1 MRICVLGNSHIAT
14 LKQAWDNTPHK
25 AHSLTFF
32 GAVRDMLLGLRVRKG
47 LLIPDND
54 ALADSLAFTSGGLR
68 RVDPAQYDAFLVFGL
83 CRKVH
88 RQVENFAPGLS
99 SAVLEQTLGDY
110 WQARNLWRMAARL
123 SRVTGQTIHLG
134 HSPLETRETDMAI
147 AQGHYPA
154 FIAASNRLVFAPINA
169 ELLPQPPETV
179 LGGLATPARFG
190 IGSTRLADG
199 RPRPNAQH
207 AEGERCHMNADF
219 GALWL
224 SAFFDHLA
232 QKKGRPTGTAL

>member
-14 LKQAWDNTPHK
+14 LKQAWDIRPHK

-32 GAVRDMLLGLRVRKG
+32 GAVRDTLLGLRVRKG

-68 RVDPAQYDAFLVFGL
+68 RIDPAQYDAFLVFGL

-110 WQARNLWRMAARL
+110 WQARNLYRMAKRLARI
-123 SRVTGQTIHLG
+123 SKKPVYLG
-134 HSPLETRETDMAI
+134 HSPLEIRSPEMAVD
-147 AQGHYPA
+147 QGDYPA
-154 FIAASNRLVFAPINA
+154 FISASNRLVFAPVNA
-169 ELLPQPPETV
+169 ELLPQPPATV

-207 AEGERCHMNADF
+207 PEGERCHMNADF

-224 SAFFDHLA
+224 GAFFDRL
-232 QKKGRPTGTAL
+232 T